1 VSTLPLYGTPIR
13 RFAPP
18 SSTEAVGECSAK
30 PGVRRCE
37 KIAAVPPAVRK
48 GSALSDR
55 RLKIKLF
62 GLSRLPETRRFSA
75 QQAAQPH
82 RPVANDFFT
91 PSEGLCLNANEL
103 LAGVSDLAGPLS
115 ARDGYSSSLATEACS
130 GMWPSK
136 TL

>member
-1 VSTLPLYGTPIR
+1 MQLTVSKWLSTVLSALPLYRTLIR

-37 KIAAVPPAVRK
+37 KIAA
-48 GSALSDR
+48 
-55 RLKIKLF
+55 
-62 GLSRLPETRRFSA
+62 LP
-75 QQAAQPH
+75 H
-82 RPVANDFFT
+82 GPVANDFFT

-103 LAGVSDLAGPLS
+103 LARVLDLGGPQS